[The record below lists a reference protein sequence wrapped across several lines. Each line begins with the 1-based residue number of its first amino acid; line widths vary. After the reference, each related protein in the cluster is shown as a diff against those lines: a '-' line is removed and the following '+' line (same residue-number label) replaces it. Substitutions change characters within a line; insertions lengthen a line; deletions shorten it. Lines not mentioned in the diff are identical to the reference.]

1 MCNCSRSGE
10 KNDKKKKKE
19 RKKNY
24 CNARILFESFKNILN
39 NIFSSGLEVRLIYN

>member
-1 MCNCSRSGE
+1 MT
-10 KNDKKKKKE
+10 KKKKKKG
-19 RKKNY
+19 KKNY